1 MLGGFFGQF
10 DARRVKIPLR
20 FLKKKPIGATQFKQK
35 SPVTKA
41 SYKTN
46 TVRELAPKHRL
57 RTNVIGIAIAAPTG
71 KVLARVVANWV
82 KSGGFRAAKSAVP
95 TLPDVTVAN
104 TKTVRMISGF
114 GAGRA

>member
-1 MLGGFFGQF
+1 
-10 DARRVKIPLR
+10 PLR
-20 FLKKKPIGATQFKQK
+20 FLKEKPIGATQFKQK

-41 SYKTN
+41 SYKPN

-57 RTNVIGIAIAAPTG
+57 RTNVIGIAVAAPTG
-71 KVLARVVANWV
+71 KVFGRVVAKWV
-82 KSGGFRAAKSAVP
+82 KSGGFRATKSAVP

-104 TKTVRMISGF
+104 TEPIRMIGGF